1 MSLYGKVP
9 FSVYISNLSA
19 SQYLSVIC
27 HGVIYSHIAY
37 LTPDHTEVDIIL
49 ELCRGVSPCLPL
61 GRQRVGQQVLQ
72 VRDLL
77 LQVSQ
82 ALLLYKCVVTSEL

>member
-1 MSLYGKVP
+1 MARDFYNSK
-9 FSVYISNLSA
+9 LSA
-19 SQYLSVIC
+19 SQYHVLVSESSA
-27 HGVIYSHIAY
+27 HKHIAY
-37 LTPDHTEVDIIL
+37 LASDHTEVDIIL

-77 LQVSQ
+77 LQVCQ
-82 ALLLYKCVVTSEL
+82 ALLL

>member
-1 MSLYGKVP
+1 MSFYGKVP
-9 FSVYISNLSA
+9 FVFITAICRHLSICR
-19 SQYLSVIC
+19 LSRG
-27 HGVIYSHIAY
+27 HLHKQHTY

-77 LQVSQ
+77 LQVCQ
-82 ALLLYKCVVTSEL
+82 ALLL